1 MATIILIFESRNKND
16 SIHLQ
21 FPPKFITQFDFSS
34 IFLNIVLMLKPDQE
48 IKQKIKAIVD
58 NRSIVLPLDE
68 AYYLT
73 YLLGNNFVED
83 AAKYLL
89 EGIEKFDNVVRKES
103 SELKEIIEY
112 AEEKARI
119 EAEIQ
124 SQPELTEDE
133 VALIAMEF
141 VESHGV
147 HGELDMDSIAHR
159 PNHYNQKNDSLW
171 TINIKLLPPS
181 SLKNRVVEIVISK
194 RTRAVTTMANFWAPK
209 PIL

>member
-1 MATIILIFESRNKND
+1 
-16 SIHLQ
+16 
-21 FPPKFITQFDFSS
+21 
-34 IFLNIVLMLKPDQE
+34 MLKPDQE

-58 NRSIVLPLDE
+58 NQSIVLPLDE

-89 EGIEKFDNVVRKES
+89 EGIEKFDNVVRKET

-112 AEEKARI
+112 AEENARI
-119 EAEIQ
+119 EAAIQ
-124 SQPELTEDE
+124 NQPELTKDE

-147 HGELDMDSIAHR
+147 HCELDLDSIAHR
-159 PNHYNQKNDSLW
+159 PNHFDLKNESIW
-171 TINIKLLPPS
+171 TVNIKLLPPS
-181 SLKNRVVEIVISK
+181 SLKNRVVEIAVAK
-194 RTRAVTTMANFWAPK
+194 RTRAVTRMGNSWMPQQ
-209 PIL
+209 IN

>member
-1 MATIILIFESRNKND
+1 
-16 SIHLQ
+16 
-21 FPPKFITQFDFSS
+21 
-34 IFLNIVLMLKPDQE
+34 MLKPDQE

-89 EGIEKFDNVVRKES
+89 EGIEKFDNVVRKETT
-103 SELKEIIEY
+103 ELKEIIEY

-124 SQPELTEDE
+124 CQPELTEDE
-133 VALIAMEF
+133 VRLIAMEF
-141 VESHGV
+141 VENYKI
-147 HGELDMDSIAHR
+147 HGELDLDSVAHR
-159 PNHYNQKNDSLW
+159 PNHYNRTDDSLW
-171 TINIKLLPPS
+171 TVNLKLLPPS

-194 RTRAVTTMANFWAPK
+194 RTRAVTRMADFWVPHQ
-209 PIL
+209 IN